1 MKLDT
6 ESQDGA
12 EGATLA
18 SRQIAIAEETM
29 SRYVIVTPIRD
40 EEKFIEATMT
50 SVQAQTVPPA
60 EWVIVDDGSTD
71 RTGEIIDR
79 YASQFPWIRVVH
91 RENRGFRKS
100 GGGVVEAF
108 YDGYKALGC
117 RDWDFI
123 VKLDGDLSLQPTY
136 FEKCFAHFESDP
148 KLGIGGGDI
157 YHELGGVQKVEAN
170 PKFHVRGATK
180 IYKRAC
186 WEAIGGLWRAP
197 GWDTIDE
204 VKANMLGWKTYSFS
218 ELKIAHHRLTGTA
231 EGLLRD
237 RIKHGIACYVS
248 GYSPLF
254 VVASC
259 VSRLVKKPYVS
270 GSAAI
275 AYGFLKGYCVGTP
288 RVNDKQLI
296 KYVRD
301 QQLRRLCG
309 LNTIWK

>member
-1 MKLDT
+1 MTLYPRTQHGT
-6 ESQDGA
+6 ESPP
-12 EGATLA
+12 LA
-18 SRQIAIAEETM
+18 SQQIDIPEETM

-40 EEKFIEATMT
+40 EEKFIEATIA
-50 SVQAQTVPPA
+50 SVQAQTIPPA

-79 YASQFPWIRVVH
+79 YVGQFPWIRVVH

-108 YDGYKALGC
+108 YDGYMALQC

-204 VKANMLGWKTYSFS
+204 VKANMLGWKTYSFG

-237 RIKHGIACYVS
+237 RIKHGVACYVS

-259 VSRLVKKPYVS
+259 VSRLAKKPYVA

-275 AYGFLKGYCVGTP
+275 AYGFLKGYWNRTP

-296 KYVRD
+296 KYVRS

-309 LNTIWK
+309 LKTIWR